1 MPQQRAH
8 FSRRGH
14 CREHTCAHRKGTEK
28 GAAGGGPCLTGGLE
42 RGERT
47 SEEQRAGAASR
58 EDSAQDAALRPG
70 SVCKSRGGCFISIR
84 MLMSFSEGDFSLGR
98 GSELKAELC
107 SPGAQGAM
115 R

>member
-1 MPQQRAH
+1 MHTERGQ
-8 FSRRGH
+8 RRG
-14 CREHTCAHRKGTEK
+14 RL
-28 GAAGGGPCLTGGLE
+28 AAAPALTGGLE

-47 SEEQRAGAASR
+47 SEGQRAGAASR
-58 EDSAQDAALRPG
+58 EDSAEDAALPPG
-70 SVCKSRGGCFISIR
+70 SVCNSRGGCFVSIR

-107 SPGAQGAM
+107 SPGTQGAM